1 MKTIQVQDTSI
12 RIKPVNGEDYIC
24 LTDIAKGVN
33 GEDHIKNWM
42 RNRNTLEY
50 MGVWE
55 QLNNPKF
62 KGVEFDTFKQEAG
75 LNRFTMTPKKWI
87 TATDAIGFVVSV
99 GRGGGTYAHKDIA
112 FHFCM
117 WLSPEFQLYVVKE
130 YQRLKELESNTYN
143 LEWNV
148 RRILSKTN
156 YHLHTDA
163 IKEYVL
169 PASTLPRNKQ
179 SLLYA
184 EEADILNLAL
194 FGCTAK
200 EWGEANP
207 KRVLAGENIRD
218 MASINELTIL
228 SNLEHT
234 NALLLKQGI
243 DKTRRFHM
251 LQEIAQ
257 EQKQRLDQLDLVKA
271 VKRTTPE
278 IFLGLEKPKS

>member
-1 MKTIQVQDTSI
+1 MKTIQVKDADI
-12 RIKPVNGEDYIC
+12 RIRSVNEEDYIC
-24 LTDIAKGVN
+24 LTDMAKGVQ

-50 MGVWE
+50 IGVWE

-87 TATDAIGFVVSV
+87 AATDAIGFVVSA

-117 WLSPEFQLYVVKE
+117 WISPEFQLYVVKE

-169 PASTLPRNKQ
+169 PSSTLPHSKH

-184 EEADILNLAL
+184 EEADVLNLAL

-200 EWGEANP
+200 EWREANP

-228 SNLEHT
+228 SNLEQT
-234 NALLLKQGI
+234 NALLMKQGVE
-243 DKTRRFHM
+243 KAERFHL
-251 LQEIAQ
+251 LQEMAQ
-257 EQKQRLDQLDLVKA
+257 AQKQRLDQLDLMKSI
-271 VKRTTPE
+271 KRTTPE
-278 IFLGLEKPKS
+278 VFLGLDKQ

>member
-1 MKTIQVQDTSI
+1 MFMKTIQVQDTSI

-117 WLSPEFQLYVVKE
+117 WLSPD
-130 YQRLKELESNTYN
+130 S
-143 LEWNV
+143 
-148 RRILSKTN
+148 S
-156 YHLHTDA
+156 
-163 IKEYVL
+163 
-169 PASTLPRNKQ
+169 
-179 SLLYA
+179 
-184 EEADILNLAL
+184 
-194 FGCTAK
+194 C
-200 EWGEANP
+200 
-207 KRVLAGENIRD
+207 
-218 MASINELTIL
+218 M
-228 SNLEHT
+228 
-234 NALLLKQGI
+234 
-243 DKTRRFHM
+243 
-251 LQEIAQ
+251 
-257 EQKQRLDQLDLVKA
+257 
-271 VKRTTPE
+271 
-278 IFLGLEKPKS
+278 

>member
-1 MKTIQVQDTSI
+1 MAES
-12 RIKPVNGEDYIC
+12 G
-24 LTDIAKGVN
+24 
-33 GEDHIKNWM
+33 
-42 RNRNTLEY
+42 
-50 MGVWE
+50 
-55 QLNNPKF
+55 
-62 KGVEFDTFKQEAG
+62 
-75 LNRFTMTPKKWI
+75 
-87 TATDAIGFVVSV
+87 
-99 GRGGGTYAHKDIA
+99 
-112 FHFCM
+112 
-117 WLSPEFQLYVVKE
+117 FQLYVVKE

-278 IFLGLEKPKS
+278 IFLGLEKPKSSLFVSPSCNNIVKTSPSLRVKSTTALSFTLTTLPRPKSRAAW